1 MICCTTCNVAK
12 HCRKYAF
19 RSLVWEEFTV
29 MQSAPVLKQDEIQ
42 SLILHLRGQQV
53 LLDSDLALLYGVETK
68 VLNQAVKRNLTR
80 FPEHF
85 RFQVSF
91 EEVRNLRSQFVTSNF
106 GHQGGR
112 RYAPYV
118 FTEQGV
124 AMLAAVLKSE
134 TAVLIS
140 IQIMDAFVAMR
151 KYLVSH
157 AAIFQRLTLVERKQ
171 METDQQFDRI
181 FKALEKGYDPHEQG
195 IFYEGAVFEARLFAE
210 RLVSRAKQELILFD
224 NYVDGTTLGI
234 FARKEKQ
241 VRLHLYTKRSTTL
254 LEQQLAAFIAQYG
267 AVDLHVFTGA
277 HDRFLIIDRQECYHF
292 GASLK
297 DLGKKLFAF
306 SRMDSFV
313 ADLLRAVHP

>member
-1 MICCTTCNVAK
+1 
-12 HCRKYAF
+12 
-19 RSLVWEEFTV
+19 
-29 MQSAPVLKQDEIQ
+29 MQAASYIGQEEIQ
-42 SLILHLRGQQV
+42 NLILHLRGQQV
-53 LLDSDLALLYGVETK
+53 MLDSDLAVLYGVETK

-85 RFQVSF
+85 RFQVEF
-91 EEVRNLRSQFVTSNF
+91 DEVQNLRSQIVTSNL
-106 GHQGGR
+106 GVQGGR

-134 TAVLIS
+134 MAVSTS

-157 AAIFQRLTLVERKQ
+157 AAVFQRLNLVERKQ
-171 METDQQFDRI
+171 LEADQQFERI
-181 FKALEKGYDPHEQG
+181 FKALEKGYDPHEHG
-195 IFYEGAVFEARLFAE
+195 IFYEGSVFDARLFVE
-210 RLVSRAKQELILFD
+210 RLVNRAKRELILLD
-224 NYVDGTTLGI
+224 NYVDATTLGI
-234 FARKEKQ
+234 FAGKQ
-241 VRLHLYTKRSTTL
+241 SSVKLRIYTKKRTVL
-254 LEQQLAAFIAQYG
+254 LEQQLTAFTQQYG
-267 AVDLHVFTGA
+267 AVDLQLFSGA

-313 ADLLRAVHP
+313 AELLHAVEA

>member
-42 SLILHLRGQQV
+42 SLILHLRGHQV
-53 LLDSDLALLYGVETK
+53 LLDSDLALLFGVETK
-68 VLNQAVKRNLTR
+68 VLNQAVKRNLSR

-140 IQIMDAFVAMR
+140 IQIMDAFVAIR

-195 IFYEGAVFEARLFAE
+195 IFYEGAVFDARLFAE

-224 NYVDGTTLGI
+224 NYVDGTTLEI
-234 FARKEKQ
+234 FRAERK
-241 VRLHLYTKRSTTL
+241 TS
-254 LEQQLAAFIAQYG
+254 
-267 AVDLHVFTGA
+267 
-277 HDRFLIIDRQECYHF
+277 
-292 GASLK
+292 
-297 DLGKKLFAF
+297 
-306 SRMDSFV
+306 
-313 ADLLRAVHP
+313 

>member
-1 MICCTTCNVAK
+1 
-12 HCRKYAF
+12 
-19 RSLVWEEFTV
+19 
-29 MQSAPVLKQDEIQ
+29 MQAASFIGQEEIQ
-42 SLILHLRGQQV
+42 NLILHLRGQQV
-53 LLDSDLALLYGVETK
+53 MLDSDLAVLYGVETK

-85 RFQVSF
+85 RFQVEF
-91 EEVRNLRSQFVTSNF
+91 DELQNLRSQFVTSNL
-106 GHQGGR
+106 GVQGGR

-134 TAVLIS
+134 MAVSTS

-157 AAIFQRLTLVERKQ
+157 AAVFQRLSLVERKQ
-171 METDQQFDRI
+171 LEADQQFERI

-195 IFYEGAVFEARLFAE
+195 IFYEGSVFDARLFVE
-210 RLVSRAKQELILFD
+210 RLVNRAKRELILLD
-224 NYVDGTTLGI
+224 NYVDATTLGI
-234 FARKEKQ
+234 FASKQ
-241 VRLHLYTKRSTTL
+241 RSVKLRIYTKKRTVL
-254 LEQQLAAFIAQYG
+254 LEQQLAAFTQQYG
-267 AVDLHVFTGA
+267 AVDLQLFSGA

-306 SRMDSFV
+306 SCMDSLV
-313 ADLLRAVHP
+313 AELLHAVEA

>member
-1 MICCTTCNVAK
+1 
-12 HCRKYAF
+12 
-19 RSLVWEEFTV
+19 
-29 MQSAPVLKQDEIQ
+29 MQAASFIGQEEIQ
-42 SLILHLRGQQV
+42 NLILHLRGQQV
-53 LLDSDLALLYGVETK
+53 MLDSDLAVLYGVETK

-85 RFQVSF
+85 RFQVEF
-91 EEVRNLRSQFVTSNF
+91 DELQNLRSQFVTSNL
-106 GHQGGR
+106 GVQGGR

-134 TAVLIS
+134 MAVSTS

-157 AAIFQRLTLVERKQ
+157 AAVFQRLNLVERKQ
-171 METDQQFDRI
+171 LEADQQFERI

-195 IFYEGAVFEARLFAE
+195 IFYEGSVFDARLFVE
-210 RLVSRAKQELILFD
+210 RLVKQAKQELILLD
-224 NYVDGTTLGI
+224 NYVDATTLGI
-234 FARKEKQ
+234 FAGKQ
-241 VRLHLYTKRSTTL
+241 SSVKLRIYTKKRTVL
-254 LEQQLAAFIAQYG
+254 LEQQLTAFTQQYG
-267 AVDLHVFTGA
+267 AVDLQLFSGA
-277 HDRFLIIDRQECYHF
+277 HDRFLMIDRQECYHF

-313 ADLLRAVHP
+313 AELLHAVEA